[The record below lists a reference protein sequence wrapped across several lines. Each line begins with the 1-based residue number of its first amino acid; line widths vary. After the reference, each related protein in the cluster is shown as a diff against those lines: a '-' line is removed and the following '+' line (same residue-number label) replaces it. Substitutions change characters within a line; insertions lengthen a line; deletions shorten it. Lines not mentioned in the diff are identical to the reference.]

1 MAAQQSPR
9 QFDVVVLG
17 GGSAGEA
24 LAVRLAKAG
33 RSVAVVEG
41 HLVGGECPFRACM
54 PSKAMVRSASVRQQL
69 REVQDLGAMRDS
81 LDPHLP
87 DAGFARAAER
97 RDEVTGGL
105 DDSGHVGRL
114 RDAGVEL
121 LRGWGR
127 ILGPGRVGVSA
138 EDDPTGVELSCG
150 DLVLSGGSK
159 PAVPPIRGLAE
170 VPYLTSDQAWTM
182 SQRPMSMVV
191 VGGGAVGCELAQTFT
206 RFDVDVTLVETAPQ
220 LLPAEPASVAGFLA
234 RLLREEG
241 LDVRLETQVA
251 EVAEVDEGIRVTLD
265 DGATL
270 TVEQLV
276 VATGRRPWTDG
287 IGLESLG
294 VEPAEDGSVRT
305 EATCRVEGTSNV
317 WAAGD
322 ITGVAPFTHT
332 ATYQAD
338 VVGDNLLGRE
348 RRADYRAVPRVI
360 FTNPAVAGVGLTEEQ
375 ARAQGLQVRA
385 TAVDLADTARHATD
399 GGVGGQLLLVAD
411 VASGVLVGASIVAPH
426 AGELIGEA
434 SLAIRAEV
442 PLQVL
447 TDLIHPFPTFAE
459 AYGVGLAALTG

>member
-9 QFDVVVLG
+9 QFDLVVLG

-24 LAVRLAKAG
+24 LAVRLAEAG

-54 PSKAMVRSASVRQQL
+54 PSKAMVRSAAVRQQL

-105 DDSGHVGRL
+105 DDSGHVARL

-121 LRGWGR
+121 VRGWGR
-127 ILGPGRVGVSA
+127 ILGPGRLGVSA
-138 EDDPTGVELSCG
+138 EDDPTGVGLAWG

-159 PAVPPIRGLAE
+159 PSTPPIRGLAE
-170 VPYLTSDQAWTM
+170 VPYLTSDQAWAL
-182 SQRPMSMVV
+182 SERPASMVV

-206 RFDVDVTLVETAPQ
+206 RFDVDVTLVETSPH
-220 LLPAEPASVAGFLA
+220 LLPGEPTSVSQLLA

-241 LDVRLETQVA
+241 LDVRLEAQVTQVA
-251 EVAEVDEGIRVTLD
+251 QADEGIRVTLG

-270 TVEQLV
+270 TVDELV
-276 VATGRRPWTDG
+276 VATGRMPWTDD
-287 IGLESLG
+287 IGLDSLG

-305 EATCRVEGTSNV
+305 DPTCRVEGTANV

-332 ATYQAD
+332 ATYQAG

-360 FTNPAVAGVGLTEEQ
+360 FTNPAVAGVGLTEDQ
-375 ARAQGLQVRA
+375 ARAQGVEVRTA
-385 TAVDLADTARHATD
+385 AVDLADTARHATD

-411 VASGVLVGASIVAPH
+411 AARGVLVGASIVGPH

-447 TDLIHPFPTFAE
+447 ADLIHPFPTFAE
-459 AYGVGLAALTG
+459 AYGVAVAALTG